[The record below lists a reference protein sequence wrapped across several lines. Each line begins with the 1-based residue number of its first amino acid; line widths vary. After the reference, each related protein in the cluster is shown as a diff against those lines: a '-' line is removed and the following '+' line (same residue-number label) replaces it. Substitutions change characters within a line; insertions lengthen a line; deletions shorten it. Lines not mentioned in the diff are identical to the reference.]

1 MHIFKNMKYI
11 NENMSDDMATFQYF
25 FYYHCLHNAGW
36 ENKEKHRDRKEMLQ
50 QLQMHKSKKKKRFA
64 QGRPQI
70 RVHGKNETKIK

>member
-1 MHIFKNMKYI
+1 MKYI

-64 QGRPQI
+64 
-70 RVHGKNETKIK
+70 

>member
-64 QGRPQI
+64 
-70 RVHGKNETKIK
+70 